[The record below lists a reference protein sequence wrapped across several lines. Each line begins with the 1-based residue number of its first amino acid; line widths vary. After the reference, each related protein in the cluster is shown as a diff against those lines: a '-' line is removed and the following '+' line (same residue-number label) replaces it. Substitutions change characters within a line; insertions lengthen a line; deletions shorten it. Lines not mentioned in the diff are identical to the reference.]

1 VTEPGKELAADNTAD
16 SKEKSAAEIALEAA
30 QVYDIGI
37 VGPGFEEFLLRDQ
50 RRQEDTQWIEEFKA
64 QLDRIS
70 GGAEYFTLH
79 GREVL
84 TYKRNGN
91 LNSKKLGEQHPDLIA
106 KYTRLVTELKLD
118 KEALERDEPEIYNA
132 FKAKVFRVSPRAK
145 NNR

>member
-1 VTEPGKELAADNTAD
+1 MTEPGKELAADNTPDAKD
-16 SKEKSAAEIALEAA
+16 LSV
-30 QVYDIGI
+30 VYDIAR
-37 VGPGFEEFLLRDQ
+37 VELAYEEFLLRDQ

-64 QLDRIS
+64 QLDRVS
-70 GGAEYFTLH
+70 GGAEHFTLH